1 MVRHEWSRVA
11 VFADGISLSQAGDE
25 PYSTTLEGK
34 HAMKELTKRDVRH
47 MEQIRYAMRQ
57 LPRDTRRTDMARWL
71 GWDVNLF
78 FKRFRRLFG
87 PSKI

>member
-1 MVRHEWSRVA
+1 MTAQDLLQR
-11 VFADGISLSQAGDE
+11 
-25 PYSTTLEGK
+25 
-34 HAMKELTKRDVRH
+34 
-47 MEQIRYAMRQ
+47 EQILYAIRY

-87 PSKI
+87 PGRGNAA